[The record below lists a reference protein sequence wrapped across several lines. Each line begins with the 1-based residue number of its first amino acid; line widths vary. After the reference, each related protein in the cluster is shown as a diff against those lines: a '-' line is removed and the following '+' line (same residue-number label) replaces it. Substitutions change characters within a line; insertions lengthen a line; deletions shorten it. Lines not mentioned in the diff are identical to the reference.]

1 VLNSGDQDARLQ
13 DALKLMSSRTAG
25 FHERVLTPM
34 SLAAQ
39 LERVQDLLA
48 SQYRVAWKPGGDPRQ
63 VKIEVKVKRPNMKVV
78 QAMRISTN
86 W

>member
-1 VLNSGDQDARLQ
+1 
-13 DALKLMSSRTAG
+13 MSI
-25 FHERVLTPM
+25 
-34 SLAAQ
+34 AAQ
-39 LERVQDLLA
+39 LERVQSLLA

-63 VKIEVKVKRPNMKVV
+63 VKIEVKVKRPDTRVV

>member
-1 VLNSGDQDARLQ
+1 
-13 DALKLMSSRTAG
+13 
-25 FHERVLTPM
+25 
-34 SLAAQ
+34 
-39 LERVQDLLA
+39 VQDLLA